1 MVSPQLIKKKENQL
15 SLNTNAK
22 KLFQLIYVKKN
33 NLDEKDDDSSKIVV
47 SAMASKLTFFYEK
60 IRNAVDYDDDHLL
73 RKNAIKRIFKRQL
86 VIESIVKISKSK
98 ELSLHLLTELI
109 QAGYLE
115 NNSISESKIYE
126 IADILEKYIK
136 LKYNIFKKKNFS
148 EKKKKRKNKD
158 QKIILNWIICLAAAE
173 IEENLTKNKVKQEI
187 VADMFEMIKEDIRL
201 PKELPYNDDVD
212 IQIYLGIARN
222 FLNFDND
229 LLNFVLFKYYNKNWA
244 KVNEQEIE
252 NVSQRIDSLHLA
264 ISQQLKHPLHKQLDK
279 VTKSYSLY
287 FSILKE
293 VIEENP
299 IKIYDQAVNNY
310 KNFISII
317 KESCEKKY
325 GKIKKKLWRAGLR
338 SMIYIFLTKSIFVF
352 ALEIPA
358 IKWFGEEIN
367 PISLAINVMFPAFLL
382 FIMILFTW
390 APAEENTKKIIDGIE
405 KIVFSEKKK
414 KGIIVLRTPAKRS
427 IMMDIVFNL
436 LYLSGFSATIYFIIK
451 LLTFVGFNWVNIT
464 IFLFF
469 LTFVSFFSFRIKRD
483 IKKFIIIEPR
493 DGFISFLF
501 DFFYTPIVAMGKFLS
516 DNASKVNVFIFILD
530 FIIEAPFKVFV
541 EIFDDWIKYM
551 KERKDDLVN

>member
-436 LYLSGFSATIYFIIK
+436 LYLSGFSVTIYFIIK